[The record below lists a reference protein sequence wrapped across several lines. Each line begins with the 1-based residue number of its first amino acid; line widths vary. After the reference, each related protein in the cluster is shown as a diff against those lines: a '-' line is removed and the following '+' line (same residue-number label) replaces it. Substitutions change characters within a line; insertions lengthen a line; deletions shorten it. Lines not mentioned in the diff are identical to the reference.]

1 MKDRIVS
8 LEYDLNQANRAII
21 SRNISEQELIRKMQ
35 ELEANNNSLVADCTI
50 LKTKNLTVEAENIN
64 LTREIRLARNI
75 SWQAPYNTY
84 AQATE
89 QKPNGPKK
97 INTDKELWAMVGLDG
112 PPSSSSTS
120 PNTSESGKA
129 PMLST
134 PKKTLNTT
142 CSKLAAEGG
151 PKSLDV
157 SVTDSATQLP
167 REKLLTFTPKPAK
180 RQASEGAAEAQH
192 NWTGTGASDRSLNAP
207 TRKSRPLPIFDA
219 EMPEPL
225 KSRLPPASM
234 FPQLATVSRIPGE
247 HYEPFRSI
255 ESNPLPDTDPLP
267 SKRQRYN

>member
-1 MKDRIVS
+1 MKDRVVS
-8 LEYDLNQANRAII
+8 LEYDLKQANRAII
-21 SRNISEQELIRKMQ
+21 SRNISEQELLRKMQ

-50 LKTKNLTVEAENIN
+50 FKTKNLTVEAENIN

-75 SWQAPYNTY
+75 SGQAPHNTY

-89 QKPNGPKK
+89 QRPNGQKK

-120 PNTSESGKA
+120 PTTSESGKA

-142 CSKLAAEGG
+142 FSKLAAEGG

-167 REKLLTFTPKPAK
+167 REKLVTFTPKPAK
-180 RQASEGAAEAQH
+180 RQASEGAAQAQH

-207 TRKSRPLPIFDA
+207 TRKSGPLPIFDA

-225 KSRLPPASM
+225 KSPLPPASM
-234 FPQLATVSRIPGE
+234 FPQLATVSGFP
-247 HYEPFRSI
+247 
-255 ESNPLPDTDPLP
+255 ESTMNHFDP
-267 SKRQRYN
+267 